1 MPSVV
6 HNDKIITGKLI
17 KTIFSDRYILFKI
30 TNVMM
35 TDINQ

>member
-17 KTIFSDRYILFKI
+17 KTIFSDRYILFNI
-30 TNVMM
+30 NVMM